1 MNKIYKTV
9 WNALR
14 HCLVVVNEATKSLG
28 GQSSGSGRH
37 QGSICAQTPARH
49 GIQSMKCLA
58 SCFFE
63 KTKLVSILI
72 ALFGLPSTLFA
83 QETYYYDEY
92 VDLEFDALNNFT
104 E

>member
-49 GIQSMKCLA
+49 GIQSKKC
-58 SCFFE
+58 
-63 KTKLVSILI
+63 
-72 ALFGLPSTLFA
+72 
-83 QETYYYDEY
+83 
-92 VDLEFDALNNFT
+92 
-104 E
+104 

>member
-49 GIQSMKCLA
+49 RIQSKKCFLA
-58 SCFFE
+58 PPMFFN
-63 KTKLVSILI
+63 
-72 ALFGLPSTLFA
+72 PST
-83 QETYYYDEY
+83 DNHGII
-92 VDLEFDALNNFT
+92 LEFFLLIFRQKFGSDDVLFLSEPA
-104 E
+104 